1 MGEIG
6 LKNRYRILLV
16 VIFFFVVV
24 SCVISWFLLNRQAPK
39 SITLEQICNDK
50 VISIWGLDET
60 STTTD
65 FSKNFGQSYEQYAE
79 KLVSAYESG
88 NFQSIMFSFEGKNAT
103 LSVVFKDDILRSATI
118 NIVDVGVDEND
129 WKEYS
134 DTIIRKLKTLSVSEE
149 HSSHFFFDNAEI
161 LLEFSP
167 VNREDYEIH
176 ADGTTTWAG
185 EIGEYGSKITEIII
199 RFIQ

>member
-1 MGEIG
+1 MI
-6 LKNRYRILLV
+6 N
-16 VIFFFVVV
+16 
-24 SCVISWFLLNRQAPK
+24 WFLLNRQAPK

-103 LSVVFKDDILRSATI
+103 LSVAFKDDILRSATI
-118 NIVDVGVDEND
+118 NIIDVGVDEND

-134 DTIIRKLKTLSVSEE
+134 DTIIRKLKILSVSEV
-149 HSSHFFFDNAEI
+149 HSSHFSSI
-161 LLEFSP
+161 MLKSFS
-167 VNREDYEIH
+167 NL
-176 ADGTTTWAG
+176 A
-185 EIGEYGSKITEIII
+185 
-199 RFIQ
+199 Q

>member
-1 MGEIG
+1 MI
-6 LKNRYRILLV
+6 N
-16 VIFFFVVV
+16 
-24 SCVISWFLLNRQAPK
+24 WFLLNRQAPK

-103 LSVVFKDDILRSATI
+103 LSVAFKDDILRSATI
-118 NIVDVGVDEND
+118 NIIDVGVDEND

-134 DTIIRKLKTLSVSEE
+134 DTIIRY
-149 HSSHFFFDNAEI
+149 NGP
-161 LLEFSP
+161 P
-167 VNREDYEIH
+167 V
-176 ADGTTTWAG
+176 
-185 EIGEYGSKITEIII
+185 
-199 RFIQ
+199 